1 MSMSWI
7 DLASKILGC
16 FMLFSC
22 IMGGMTKLKK
32 IDSNVNL
39 FKLPIFSRGKARL
52 LEILEEKLQDAKL
65 TVVFTPNPEQ
75 EIQAQKDPIFF
86 RNLVQADILI
96 PDGGG
101 LVLATKI
108 LHIFGKSSVIEQKI
122 PGREVVVDLLAL
134 AKKKKLRVL
143 LVGGKNYAAIDSFQL
158 RQQQIHWVE
167 DWQNLDKIRQI
178 KAELVF
184 VALGAPRQEAW
195 IMEHRALLQKHNAK
209 LVMAVG
215 GSFDYLLGKVP
226 RAPKIIS
233 HWGGEWLFRLLTQPW
248 RAKRQARLIE
258 FGFLTIK
265 ELLKQLFLFG
275 FFWIH
280 A

>member
-1 MSMSWI
+1 MSWI

-75 EIQAQKDPIFF
+75 VIQAQKDPIFF

-108 LHIFGKSSVIEQKI
+108 LPS
-122 PGREVVVDLLAL
+122 
-134 AKKKKLRVL
+134 
-143 LVGGKNYAAIDSFQL
+143 
-158 RQQQIHWVE
+158 
-167 DWQNLDKIRQI
+167 
-178 KAELVF
+178 
-184 VALGAPRQEAW
+184 GAR
-195 IMEHRALLQKHNAK
+195 
-209 LVMAVG
+209 
-215 GSFDYLLGKVP
+215 
-226 RAPKIIS
+226 
-233 HWGGEWLFRLLTQPW
+233 
-248 RAKRQARLIE
+248 
-258 FGFLTIK
+258 
-265 ELLKQLFLFG
+265 
-275 FFWIH
+275 
-280 A
+280 